1 MILPRM
7 SLRGACAVAIS
18 KVRYTGDSHDQFA
31 NWSQNDKEVQPISP
45 PKIRQGRGSRAVRE
59 KREIFPQRKP
69 CVTQAYF
76 VYGKARK
83 RTYAEKEPLIS
94 TEIISRTCY
103 NKKGAG
109 RKYFA
114 PHGLPFR
121 IARLLFVVTHAQLT
135 LKQTGP
141 YVPWHGGGPEPC
153 GRWK

>member
-1 MILPRM
+1 M
-7 SLRGACAVAIS
+7 ACSFATGFPKQRYSTLS
-18 KVRYTGDSHDQFA
+18 K
-31 NWSQNDKEVQPISP
+31 NCQPP
-45 PKIRQGRGSRAVRE
+45 LALQRQGHRCWPAVLQQAFPNRDTAHCQKTVSRHW
-59 KREIFPQRKP
+59 P
-69 CVTQAYF
+69 CKDKGIVAGLQF
-76 VYGKARK
+76 CNR
-83 RTYAEKEPLIS
+83 LS
-94 TEIISRTCY
+94 QTEIQHFRQKPSVATCH

-121 IARLLFVVTHAQLT
+121 IARLLLVVTHAQLT